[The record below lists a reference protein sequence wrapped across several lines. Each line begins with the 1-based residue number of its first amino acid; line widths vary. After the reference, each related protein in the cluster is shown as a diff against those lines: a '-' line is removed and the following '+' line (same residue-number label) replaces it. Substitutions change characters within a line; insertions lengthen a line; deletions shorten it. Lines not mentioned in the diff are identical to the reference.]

1 MRAQVENEADPEDSP
16 EDSDADSETRPGA
29 DSETLLG
36 ADSETLPGA
45 LYLDRFELYGAL
57 RTRPGLPR
65 RFVGDVWAVP

>member
-16 EDSDADSETRPGA
+16 EDSDADSK
-29 DSETLLG
+29 TLLG